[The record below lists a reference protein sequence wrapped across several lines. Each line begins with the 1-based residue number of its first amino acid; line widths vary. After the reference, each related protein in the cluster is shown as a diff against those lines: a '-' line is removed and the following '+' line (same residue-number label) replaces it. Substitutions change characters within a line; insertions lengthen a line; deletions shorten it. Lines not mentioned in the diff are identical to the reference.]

1 MRTRGRLMNTYQ
13 EIAKQALALILLL
26 SLPPLITSV
35 VVGVLI
41 SLLQALTQVQEQ
53 TLTFV
58 PKILATVIVIIVF
71 AGWTFQKMIIFTQQ
85 VYNFIPYVGN
95 AK

>member
-1 MRTRGRLMNTYQ
+1 MNTYQ